1 MKKIA
6 FVISEIRTHEHL
18 SISVLSANLK
28 KHGHATSL
36 IYFANNPFNK
46 PKILNDLQKEDPDF
60 VAFSFMSGMKYHYID
75 LANYIKQHMDIP
87 IIVGGPAATFD
98 KKMQKPDTPFD
109 AVCIGEGD
117 FAILDFVENYNK
129 NNPSKIENWIINLPN
144 DKQLISGLSPLV
156 EPLDQLPMPDY
167 SIIYDND
174 AFLKNMKLKMFISGR
189 GCPYKCTYCFN
200 HKFNEMYKSK
210 GPIIRHKS
218 VDYFIEEILQV
229 KKKYPL
235 EGIIFED
242 DIFIIDKGW
251 LEEFA
256 QKYPAKV
263 GLPYICYIRPN
274 LVNKDI
280 VRLLKLSNC
289 YSVRVAV
296 ECGNEELRNKILK
309 RNLSDKQIINAC
321 NLLHEADI
329 KIGTINIL
337 GLPTETKD
345 NMYETLKLNQ
355 TCKPDNVS
363 ANIFI
368 PLPGVELTDYAI
380 QKDLLDEDF
389 VTSKTTYHSS
399 QMKYPQEI
407 KNFLSRFQPLFPFYV
422 LNPWLQKLSPLF
434 NLFPVWSLK
443 AFETFYRLFRLRKY
457 YPPVSF
463 DLLNKL
469 KAIYRYSLY
478 IFR

>member
-1 MKKIA
+1 MGKIT
-6 FVISEIRTHEHL
+6 FIISEIRTHEHL
-18 SISVLSANLK
+18 SISVLSSNLK
-28 KHGHATSL
+28 KHGHETSL
-36 IYFANNPFNK
+36 IYFPNDPYNK
-46 PKILNDLQKEDPDF
+46 SKILDALKKEMPDF
-60 VAFSFMSGMKYHYID
+60 IAFSFMSGMKQHYID
-75 LANYIKQHMDIP
+75 LANYIKQNMDAL

-98 KKMQKPDTPFD
+98 TRMHGTDMPFD

-117 FAILDFVENYNK
+117 FAILHFVENYNK
-129 NNPSKIENWIINLPN
+129 NAPSRIENWIINLN
-144 DKQLISGLSPLV
+144 NGKQLISELSPLV
-156 EPLDQLPMPDY
+156 NPLDQLPMPDY
-167 SIIYDND
+167 NIIYDND
-174 AFLKNMKLKMFISGR
+174 PFLKNMKLKMFISGR

-200 HKFNEMYKSK
+200 HKFNSMYKGK

-242 DIFIIDKGW
+242 DIFIIDKVW
-251 LEEFA
+251 LEEFS
-256 QKYPAKV
+256 QKYPQKI

-289 YSVRVAV
+289 YSVRVAI

-321 NLLHEADI
+321 DLLHKADI

-337 GLPTETKD
+337 GLPAETKD
-345 NMYETLKLNQ
+345 NMIETLKLNQ
-355 TCKPDNVS
+355 TCSPNNVS
-363 ANIFI
+363 ANLFM

-380 QKDLLDEDF
+380 REGLLEDNF

-399 QMKYPQEI
+399 QMKYPHDI
-407 KNFLSRFQPLFPFYV
+407 KIFLPKFQTLFPLYV
-422 LNPWLQKLSPLF
+422 LNPHLQKLSPLL
-434 NLFPVWSLK
+434 NLFPISILK
-443 AFETFYRLFRLRKY
+443 LFETLYRLYRLKNY

-463 DLLNKL
+463 NLSNKL
-469 KAIYRYSLY
+469 KTIYRYFLY
-478 IFR
+478 ILR